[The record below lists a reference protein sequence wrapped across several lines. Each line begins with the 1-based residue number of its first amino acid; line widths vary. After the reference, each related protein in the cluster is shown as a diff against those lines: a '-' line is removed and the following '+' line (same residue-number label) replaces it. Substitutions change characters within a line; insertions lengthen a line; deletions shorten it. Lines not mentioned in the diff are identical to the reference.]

1 MNPGTTKS
9 IDVTFT
15 PIDSQIVKSDIMI
28 EFLPGGGRT
37 FIGVTGQGQNV
48 EIIMSTTNLHMHP
61 CFISLQS
68 HKTMKIKNASSE
80 SVSFSWKSYK
90 RISDEDKEKNKLLCE
105 INRMEDEERNAT
117 EDNQGLK
124 DDMSDYRDVGEEEE
138 KGDQI
143 QKIEEEKEIKRGK
156 ERDIEREKEKEKDR
170 NLRENGHDETTVLTT
185 FNPKIEDASF
195 IRKYRNLRYALDKD
209 NMEFIDDVFDISPL
223 SGTIW
228 PNSEMEIAVIF
239 RPDVAGDYKCLAYLD
254 VFGREDRL
262 PLHLTGNGI
271 GPKAYLSFD
280 TLDIG
285 DVFISLQR
293 SHEITITNRGDITA
307 IWSYVSPNTKFGS
320 KFLFYPEEG
329 FLHPNEKCTISITF
343 ESDILGEF
351 NECLRFSL
359 HGNEHMLSCQIK
371 GRVIGPTFYFNSQIL
386 DFGSVSFDY
395 LHTQSTQMKNTSAV
409 PLSYRLHIPQDG
421 IHNRKEFN
429 ITPHKGTIL
438 SGECVCIVTVTSTS
452 TAFRGLMIR

>member
-1 MNPGTTKS
+1 MNPGTTIS

-15 PIDSQIVKSDIMI
+15 PIDSQIVKSEIMI
-28 EFLPGGGRT
+28 EFFPGGGRT

-48 EIIMSTTNLHMHP
+48 EITMSTSNLHMHP

-80 SVSFSWKSYK
+80 SVFFTWKSYK
-90 RISDEDKEKNKLLCE
+90 KVSDEEKEKNKLLCE
-105 INRMEDEERNAT
+105 INRMEDEERNST
-117 EDNQGLK
+117 EHNQGLK
-124 DDMSDYRDVGEEEE
+124 DVGEEEE
-138 KGDQI
+138 KGDQLQQI
-143 QKIEEEKEIKRGK
+143 VDEKEMKRGR
-156 ERDIEREKEKEKDR
+156 ERDIEREKEKDR
-170 NLRENGHDETTVLTT
+170 NLLEHEHDETTALTT

-209 NMEFIDDVFDISPL
+209 NMEFIDDFFDISPI

-254 VFGREDRL
+254 VSGREDRL

-271 GPKAYLSFD
+271 GPNAYLSFD

-293 SHEITITNRGDITA
+293 SHEITITNKGDITA
-307 IWSYVSPNTKFGS
+307 IWSYVSPNSKFGS

-329 FLHPNEKCTISITF
+329 FLHPYEKCTVSIAF
-343 ESDILGEF
+343 QSDILGEF
-351 NECLRFSL
+351 NECFRFSL

-371 GRVIGPTFYFNSQIL
+371 GRVIGPTFHITSQIL

-421 IHNRKEFN
+421 LHYRKEFN

-438 SGECVCIVTVTSTS
+438 SGE
-452 TAFRGLMIR
+452 

>member
-28 EFLPGGGRT
+28 EFIPGGGRT

-48 EIIMSTTNLHMHP
+48 EVTMSTSNLLMRP
-61 CFISLQS
+61 CFITLQS
-68 HKTMKIKNASSE
+68 HKTMRIKNASSE
-80 SVSFSWKSYK
+80 SVFFTWKSYR
-90 RISDEDKEKNKLLCE
+90 RINDEDKEKNKLLCE
-105 INRMEDEERNAT
+105 INRMEEEERNAT
-117 EDNQGLK
+117 EHNKTFQ
-124 DDMSDYRDVGEEEE
+124 DDISDYRDVGEEEE
-138 KGDQI
+138 KGDQLQQI
-143 QKIEEEKEIKRGK
+143 KEEKEMKR
-156 ERDIEREKEKEKDR
+156 EREKEKEREREKDR
-170 NLRENGHDETTVLTT
+170 NLHEHEIEHENDETTALTT
-185 FNPKIEDASF
+185 FNAQIEDASF
-195 IRKYRNLRYALDKD
+195 IRKYRNLRYALEKD

-228 PNSEMEIAVIF
+228 PNSEVEIAVIF

-254 VFGREDRL
+254 VSGREDRL
-262 PLHLTGNGI
+262 PLNLTGNGI
-271 GPKAYLSFD
+271 GPNAYLSFD

-293 SHEITITNRGDITA
+293 SHEITITNKGDITA
-307 IWSYVSPNTKFGS
+307 VWSYVSPDTKFGS

-329 FLHPNEKCTISITF
+329 FLHPNEKCTILITF

-351 NECLRFSL
+351 NECFRFSL
-359 HGNEHMLSCQIK
+359 HGNEHLLSCQIK
-371 GRVIGPTFYFNSQIL
+371 GRVIGPTFHFNSQIL

-395 LHTQSTQMKNTSAV
+395 LHTQSTQMKNTSAI

-438 SGECVCIVTVTSTS
+438 SGE
-452 TAFRGLMIR
+452 